1 MDAPAIVQS
10 PDGARIAAAWMD
22 RRNGNQNADV
32 FLAVATGGKFAK
44 EASIT
49 SQSDGAQ
56 SHPTLAWEAKSGAV
70 YGVWEDGR
78 RGDKSIR
85 GCVVEKT
92 AKEWDVS
99 SSDEGSCSFPVV
111 AAGGGLVVV
120 AYESKDE
127 VHLRVLAGGN

>member
-32 FLAVATGGKFAK
+32 FMTIATGGKFAK

-49 SQSDGAQ
+49 AKADGPQ
-56 SHPTLAWEAKSGAV
+56 NHPTLAWEAKSGTV
-70 YGVWEDGR
+70 YGVWEDGGR
-78 RGDKSIR
+78 RDKSIR
-85 GCVVEKT
+85 GAAVGKSSQ
-92 AKEWDVS
+92 EWDIS
-99 SSDEGSCSFPVV
+99 TEDEGSCSFPVV
-111 AAGGGLVVV
+111 SACGGLVVV

-127 VHLRVLAGGN
+127 VHLRVLAGGD